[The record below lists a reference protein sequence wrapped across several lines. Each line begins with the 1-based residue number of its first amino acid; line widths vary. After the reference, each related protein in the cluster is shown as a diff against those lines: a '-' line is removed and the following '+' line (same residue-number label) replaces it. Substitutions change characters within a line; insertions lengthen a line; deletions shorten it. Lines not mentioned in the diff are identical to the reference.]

1 MSQLIPDPILEE
13 IFMSKS
19 NMPRLK
25 AHRPHKNSASQIL
38 QKELTDTSVDQSSTY
53 PAILKKLELINS
65 WSEEPSK
72 EAASCLS

>member
-1 MSQLIPDPILEE
+1 MLEE

-19 NMPRLK
+19 NIPRFST
-25 AHRPHKNSASQIL
+25 HRPQKNSASQIL
-38 QKELTDTSVDQSSTY
+38 QKELKDTSVDQSSID